1 MKGILRIKQSRI
13 RFVHAI
19 LSITFGVSAVV
30 AAIGAPM
37 VSAQDRS
44 GITQIIAFGDSY
56 TDHGVKLNLSTKAV
70 AAGVSDAVV
79 KPDPK
84 LYFNGRY
91 SNGLTAIEDLANALK
106 VKLTDYAV
114 GGAMSGDQNYDS
126 WMDDYTA
133 TGVQAQIASFKH
145 DLNGA
150 QADPGALYFVEISA
164 NDYFKFIDF
173 AQPGVLFVGS
183 TSTASIDEM
192 ADRAAENTRL
202 AIQRLVA
209 LGARRFV
216 VSKSLYLKGIPY
228 ILSAGQTQIAGEF
241 ANRYNATLE
250 QLLRDQ
256 NDSSDVS
263 IQLFDW
269 GGKTQQIID
278 NASQY
283 GFTNTTNA
291 CETTFPVPQPPCA
304 NPDAYLFWDEYHPT
318 RHYHQIIAAM
328 LLQLI
333 QGN

>member
-1 MKGILRIKQSRI
+1 MEDNLWIKRPRI

-19 LSITFGVSAVV
+19 FSITFGMLVIV
-30 AAIGAPM
+30 AAIRAPM
-37 VSAQDRS
+37 ASAQDRGS
-44 GITQIIAFGDSY
+44 VTQIIAFGDSY
-56 TDHGVKLNLSTKAV
+56 TDDGVKLNLSTKAV

-91 SNGLTAIEDLANALK
+91 SNGVTAIEDLANALH

-126 WMDDYTA
+126 WMNDYTA

-216 VSKSLYLKGIPY
+216 VSKSLYLKGVPY

-241 ANRYNATLE
+241 ANRYNTTLQ
-250 QLLRDQ
+250 QLLSDQ
-256 NDSSDVS
+256 NDLGDVS
-263 IQLFDW
+263 IKLFDW

-291 CETTFPVPQPPCA
+291 CETTFPVPQPPCV

-333 QGN
+333 QGD